1 MDAKQ
6 VRELEAYAIELR
18 IAILKE
24 LLSFGGGH
32 LGGSFSIVDTFAVLY
47 GAVLQVDPQNPKDS
61 KRDRVVLSKG
71 HAGPAWY
78 AALASKEFFDLNW
91 LDTLNQAHTN
101 LPSHPD
107 RTKTPGVDATTGS
120 LGQGTSVAA
129 GIATALRMKGCDA
142 YTYLICGDGELNE
155 GQCWEAFQYIAHH
168 KLTHLMVLID
178 ENKKQLD
185 GFTKDIMNPQDIVEK
200 MRAFGFESVRVDGQN
215 VEAIYDAIM
224 SAKEKNDKPSA
235 IVLDTTKGAGIPYF
249 EEMLFNHSVN
259 FDEKN
264 REEAEKGLAA
274 LEEKLAILRDAY
286 V

>member
-1 MDAKQ
+1 MDAAEI
-6 VRELEAYAIELR
+6 RELEAYAAELR
-18 IAILKE
+18 IATLKS
-24 LLSFGGGH
+24 LLAFGSGH
-32 LGGSFSIVDTFAVLY
+32 LGGSFSIIETFAVLY
-47 GAVLQVDPQNPKDS
+47 KAVLTIDAKNPHAPE
-61 KRDRVVLSKG
+61 RDRVVLSKG

-78 AALASKEFFDLNW
+78 AALATQGFFDESW
-91 LDTLNQAHTN
+91 LETLNGEHTH

-129 GIATALRMKGCDA
+129 GIATALRMKGSSA

-168 KLTHLMVLID
+168 NLTHLIVLID

-185 GFTKDIMNPQDIVEK
+185 GFTKDIMNPHDIVEK
-200 MRAFGFESVRVDGQN
+200 MRAFGFSAKRIDGQN
-215 VEAIYDAIM
+215 VVDIYDAIM
-224 SAKEKNDKPSA
+224 EAKNTSNKPSA

-249 EEMLFNHSVN
+249 EEMFSNHAVT

-264 REEAEKGLAA
+264 TQEAHKGIAA
-274 LEEKLAILRDAY
+274 LEKKCAELRGTH